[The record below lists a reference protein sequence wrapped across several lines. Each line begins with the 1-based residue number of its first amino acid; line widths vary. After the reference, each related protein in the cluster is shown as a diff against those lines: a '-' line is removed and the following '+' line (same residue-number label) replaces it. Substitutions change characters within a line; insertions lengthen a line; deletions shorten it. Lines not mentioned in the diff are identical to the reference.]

1 MGGTQLDPG
10 TKLNLDLPLSLEWE
24 VLQHEQFMT
33 NAAAIAEDNMLGST
47 VLQSRVTFVTFPM
60 LFV

>member
-47 VLQSRVTFVTFPM
+47 GFFFSPG
-60 LFV
+60 